1 MVRLKPA
8 ASVSVIALLFLAAC
22 RSAIEPTDSRDL
34 SASPGLQPV
43 VVPSV
48 PTKKADTA
56 IDVQSI
62 KSIDTSDS
70 HKTTTTLDHLKIP
83 QLVDTSAVPDPSRV
97 LPATNNASVLAPLAD
112 TTDLYTVIADQVPVR
127 EILHSIARDA
137 DAKVSFVGDVD
148 GDISLTLINQPLE
161 LILQQIS
168 AQVPVRYE
176 LRHGDILLL
185 EDKPFI
191 RTYEVDYLN
200 MQRLSESR
208 VDLATRIGSITTN
221 IEDSGTTGA
230 IGNGS
235 QLFVENKSTNN
246 VWESVIASVSGILDE
261 PLESGKSGSANVF
274 VNPESGL
281 ISVRAR
287 EKQHQSIAQLLES
300 VTHSVQRQVL
310 IEATVV
316 EVTLSDQFES
326 GIDWQVLND
335 SGDESFQFSQILG
348 GLPEAAEAI
357 APVTALFSY
366 SNADSI
372 LGNLSATLKLLQQFG
387 EVQVLS
393 NPKIIAMNNQP
404 AVLKVVDNRVYFTFE
419 VDRLERENGDERTVV
434 DSTVHSVPIGL
445 VMSVTPFISR
455 DHEVILNV
463 RPTLSRILN
472 FAEDPSPALAGQSQV
487 RNLIPEIQ
495 VREME
500 SLLRVQSGDVA
511 IIGGL
516 MQNKTDSRT
525 NGVPGLMQI
534 PLFGR
539 LFSHEIKN
547 IEKTELLV
555 FLKPTV
561 MNSNTSVNHHSLLQ
575 RRQN

>member
-1 MVRLKPA
+1 M
-8 ASVSVIALLFLAAC
+8 
-22 RSAIEPTDSRDL
+22 
-34 SASPGLQPV
+34 
-43 VVPSV
+43 
-48 PTKKADTA
+48 
-56 IDVQSI
+56 
-62 KSIDTSDS
+62 
-70 HKTTTTLDHLKIP
+70 
-83 QLVDTSAVPDPSRV
+83 
-97 LPATNNASVLAPLAD
+97 
-112 TTDLYTVIADQVPVR
+112 
-127 EILHSIARDA
+127 
-137 DAKVSFVGDVD
+137 
-148 GDISLTLINQPLE
+148 
-161 LILQQIS
+161 
-168 AQVPVRYE
+168 
-176 LRHGDILLL
+176 
-185 EDKPFI
+185 
-191 RTYEVDYLN
+191 
-200 MQRLSESR
+200 
-208 VDLATRIGSITTN
+208 
-221 IEDSGTTGA
+221 
-230 IGNGS
+230 
-235 QLFVENKSTNN
+235 
-246 VWESVIASVSGILDE
+246 
-261 PLESGKSGSANVF
+261 ESGRSGSANVF

-495 VREME
+495 IREME